1 LYVVVYVEEHEFF
14 KREGDDVICSISIS
28 MIQAALGTE
37 MDVPTLNNSKK
48 LTIPKG
54 TQNSQSLRLKGEGFP
69 HLRGS
74 GKGDQII
81 EVSVKIPTHLNK
93 RQEELLREFEE
104 LEIKKSGSRLFKM
117 FS

>member
-1 LYVVVYVEEHEFF
+1 
-14 KREGDDVICSISIS
+14 
-28 MIQAALGTE
+28 MIQAALGAE
-37 MDVPTLNNSKK
+37 IEVPTLNHPKK

-54 TQNSQSLRLKGEGFP
+54 TQNSQTLRLKGEGFP

-81 EVSVKIPTHLNK
+81 EVSVKIPTQLTK
-93 RQEELLREFEE
+93 KQEELLREFEE
-104 LEIKKSGSRLFKM
+104 LETKKSSSRLARL